1 YAGTDVRRF
10 MIGWR
15 APSASHEDFAAFLV
29 LQELLGAGSGV
40 NFRQNDWGT
49 PLDEGALLAGL
60 ADDVTTWYPPSA
72 QDYIFIV
79 GGTIPL
85 EDQESRLEQALEERI
100 DTVRHR
106 LPDPSALQAATGRVL
121 EELVYDVET
130 TEDAEH
136 QLAFFDGLGALDALL
151 ELPRRVKAVTGADVQ
166 RVAREWLL
174 PERRTI
180 GWHVPDPNPERQSV
194 AEAPRAGTAS
204 EPAAATPPGAPDRQP
219 VPRPTM
225 RELRGGIP
233 VILQPSDLSPAAF
246 LQVVLRGSDADGEG
260 VRRNVPIAGHSSF
273 AWRFLPEDLRET
285 LARAREAVSGATLGA
300 AGKADAPADPETAIE
315 QVFASRMYADAPS
328 RESNSL
334 SPALIVVSGDV
345 EPEGML
351 QLLDEAFG
359 GLAAPQHHRA
369 NGGPE
374 ENDGGLVEVHLERPV
389 AQAQLG
395 YIVAA
400 LGPGNEASWA
410 HRILL
415 YILSHDYEGRLG
427 KEAISNRGLAYYIDS
442 RYRSD
447 GAGAWITLAVGVDP
461 GKLP

>member
-1 YAGTDVRRF
+1 AG
-10 MIGWR
+10 
-15 APSASHEDFAAFLV
+15 
-29 LQELLGAGSGV
+29 
-40 NFRQNDWGT
+40 
-49 PLDEGALLAGL
+49 
-60 ADDVTTWYPPSA
+60 
-72 QDYIFIV
+72 
-79 GGTIPL
+79 
-85 EDQESRLEQALEERI
+85 
-100 DTVRHR
+100 
-106 LPDPSALQAATGRVL
+106 
-121 EELVYDVET
+121 
-130 TEDAEH
+130 
-136 QLAFFDGLGALDALL
+136 
-151 ELPRRVKAVTGADVQ
+151 
-166 RVAREWLL
+166 
-174 PERRTI
+174 
-180 GWHVPDPNPERQSV
+180 
-194 AEAPRAGTAS
+194 
-204 EPAAATPPGAPDRQP
+204 TPPGAPDRQP

-369 NGGPE
+369 SGGPE

-395 YIVAA
+395 YIVAVP
-400 LGPGNEASWA
+400 GPGNEASWA

-461 GKLP
+461 GKLPDLNDLLQAELARLEKESPSQAEIEEAKRHFIGRALSGSQSNAELSSTLAEQWLWYGELLSAEDLELRLQRIDRAAV